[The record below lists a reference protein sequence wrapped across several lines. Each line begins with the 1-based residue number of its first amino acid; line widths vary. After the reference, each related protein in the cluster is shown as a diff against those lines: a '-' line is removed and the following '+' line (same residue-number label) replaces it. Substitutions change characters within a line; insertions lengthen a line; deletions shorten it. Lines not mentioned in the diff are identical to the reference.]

1 MIRDI
6 LKSSDRGTIKKKN
19 PDGINFSRGLK
30 YSDQKPA
37 WFDI

>member
-6 LKSSDRGTIKKKN
+6 LKSSDRGTIKKKKN

-37 WFDI
+37 